1 MTLCDVGEAP
11 KPRTFSRL
19 PLSARRIDRALG
31 LGGRS
36 AASGCVLP
44 LPDLETAMKQLVF
57 SVLLALAMMASA
69 QPGAAL
75 SGLIQSEEPLA
86 DNTRVAIHVV
96 DSDNVW
102 GLEVAS
108 VVPVGGTFRITPGAV
123 PEEQLRPFRSGGV
136 ILPGIQNE
144 YRVAPDDVK
153 VAVAR
158 FNMYVDQ
165 NGNEVFDRVVDR
177 WYVGVPRLEN
187 PIGFFTLLY
196 VDKAATIAGSGSE
209 LSLQPGWNVFTVRF
223 PDEEATYAVQSSVDD
238 IVLDVV
244 LQ

>member
-1 MTLCDVGEAP
+1 
-11 KPRTFSRL
+11 
-19 PLSARRIDRALG
+19 
-31 LGGRS
+31 
-36 AASGCVLP
+36 
-44 LPDLETAMKQLVF
+44 MKQLVF

-196 VDKAATIAGSGSE
+196 VDKAATLSGSGVE
-209 LSLQPGWNVFTVRF
+209 LALNPGWNVFTVRF
-223 PDEEATYAVQSSVDD
+223 PSDKPLYQIVASVED
-238 IVLDVV
+238 IVLDVI
-244 LQ
+244 LP